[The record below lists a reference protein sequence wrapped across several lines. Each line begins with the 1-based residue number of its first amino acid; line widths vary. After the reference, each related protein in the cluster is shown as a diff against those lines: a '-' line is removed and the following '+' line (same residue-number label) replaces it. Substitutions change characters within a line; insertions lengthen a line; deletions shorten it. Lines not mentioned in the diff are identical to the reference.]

1 MIDKEYNVIEAIKL
15 IDSTLKDICKFVEMK
30 SKSISSD
37 LNKFN
42 HKYRVVTDWS
52 IDPFKS
58 STLVYVS
65 VYIDVDNRRAFMD
78 KLHAEDLVRSI
89 DVESLISKCD
99 EAYKTYFTD

>member
-1 MIDKEYNVIEAIKL
+1 MIDKDYNVIEAIEL
-15 IDSTLKDICKFVEMK
+15 IDSTLKNICKFVEMK

-65 VYIDVDNRRAFMD
+65 VYIDVDNRRAFVD

>member
-65 VYIDVDNRRAFMD
+65 VYIDVDNRRAFVD

>member
-1 MIDKEYNVIEAIKL
+1 MIDKEFNVIEAIEL

-42 HKYRVVTDWS
+42 RKYRVVTDWL
-52 IDPFKS
+52 IDPFRS
-58 STLVYVS
+58 STLVYVL
-65 VYIDVDNRRAFMD
+65 VYIDVDNRRAFVD

-89 DVESLISKCD
+89 DIESLISKCD

>member
-65 VYIDVDNRRAFMD
+65 VYIDVDNRRAFVY

>member
-15 IDSTLKDICKFVEMK
+15 IDSSLKDICKFVEMK

-65 VYIDVDNRRAFMD
+65 VYIDVNNRRAFVD
-78 KLHAEDLVRSI
+78 KLHAGDLVRSI

>member
-65 VYIDVDNRRAFMD
+65 VYIDVDNRRAFVD
-78 KLHAEDLVRSI
+78 KLHAGDLVRSI

-99 EAYKTYFTD
+99 EAYKTYFID

>member
-1 MIDKEYNVIEAIKL
+1 MIDKEFNVIEAIEL
-15 IDSTLKDICKFVEMK
+15 IDSTLKNICKFVEMK

-65 VYIDVDNRRAFMD
+65 VYIDVDNRRAFVD

-89 DVESLISKCD
+89 DVESLIFKCD

>member
-1 MIDKEYNVIEAIKL
+1 MIDKEFNVIEAIEL
-15 IDSTLKDICKFVEMK
+15 IDSTLKNICKFVEMK

-65 VYIDVDNRRAFMD
+65 VYIDVDNRRAFVD

>member
-1 MIDKEYNVIEAIKL
+1 MIDKDYNVIEAIKL
-15 IDSTLKDICKFVEMK
+15 IDSTLKNICKFVEMK

-65 VYIDVDNRRAFMD
+65 VYIDVDNRRAFVD

>member
-1 MIDKEYNVIEAIKL
+1 MIDEKFNLIEAIKL
-15 IDSTLKDICKFVEMK
+15 IDSTLKNICKFVEMK

-65 VYIDVDNRRAFMD
+65 VYIDVDNRRAFVD

>member
-37 LNKFN
+37 LNKFD

-52 IDPFKS
+52 IYPFKS

-65 VYIDVDNRRAFMD
+65 VYIDVDNRRAFVD

-99 EAYKTYFTD
+99 AAYKTYFTD